1 MRPLAPREPEV
12 MVPPGQAE
20 ALLRLLAL
28 VNRDRV
34 APPVLGATGQASP
47 ELAELRPIDVG
58 PIDIK
63 PLEIV
68 PLDPAE
74 TSGT

>member
-1 MRPLAPREPEV
+1 VVPR
-12 MVPPGQAE
+12 
-20 ALLRLLAL
+20 ALLTAGEPPSDLPEP
-28 VNRDRV
+28 
-34 APPVLGATGQASP
+34 API
-47 ELAELRPIDVG
+47 E
-58 PIDIK
+58 IK

>member
-1 MRPLAPREPEV
+1 MKTS
-12 MVPPGQAE
+12 
-20 ALLRLLAL
+20 LLRFATLVHRDRHAPAAFLAVGEPSGDLPEPVAL
-28 VNRDRV
+28 V
-34 APPVLGATGQASP
+34 
-47 ELAELRPIDVG
+47 
-58 PIDIK
+58 IK